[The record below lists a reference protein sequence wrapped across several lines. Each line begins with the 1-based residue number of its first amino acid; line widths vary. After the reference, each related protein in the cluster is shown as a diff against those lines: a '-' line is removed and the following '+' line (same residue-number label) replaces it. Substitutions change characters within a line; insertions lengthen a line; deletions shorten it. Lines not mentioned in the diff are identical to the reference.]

1 MEEICL
7 IVGQSKAIAQYQLF
21 IGLVAVVAVQ
31 GAALQQTEFGSW
43 AYAGVYALTCIEH
56 CPKL

>member
-7 IVGQSKAIAQYQLF
+7 IVGQSKAIPQYQLF

-43 AYAGVYALTCIEH
+43 AYAGVYALICCEQYH
-56 CPKL
+56 K